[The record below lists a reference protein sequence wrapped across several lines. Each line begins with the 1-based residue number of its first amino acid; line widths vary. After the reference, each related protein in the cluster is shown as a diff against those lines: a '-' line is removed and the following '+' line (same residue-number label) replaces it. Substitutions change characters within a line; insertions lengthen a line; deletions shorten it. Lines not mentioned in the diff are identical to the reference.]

1 MRELKYYV
9 ACTVD
14 NFIARVDGSF
24 DFFLMEGPHYADL
37 LANYPE
43 TFPAH
48 AWEHFGIKGGNRVFD
63 TVLMGRRTYE
73 VGLNIGVTS
82 PYTHLRQYVF
92 SHTMEESPSPDVTLV
107 SGDPLACVRRL
118 KRDEGK
124 DIWLCGGGTLATAVF
139 PEIDELILKINPI
152 LLGAGIPLFEGV
164 IPKTDL
170 TLTESK
176 VYDNGF
182 MLARYRTRR

>member
-24 DFFLMEGPHYADL
+24 DFFLMEGPHLNDL
-37 LANYPE
+37 FTNFPE
-43 TFPAH
+43 TVPGH
-48 AWEHFGIKGGNRVFD
+48 LRDVVGVHGENRWFD
-63 TVLMGRRTYE
+63 TVLMGRRTYA
-73 VGLNIGVTS
+73 VGLDIGVTS
-82 PYTHLRQYVF
+82 PYPHLEQYVF

-107 SGDPLACVRRL
+107 GGDPLACVRRL
-118 KRDEGK
+118 KREEGK
-124 DIWLCGGGTLATAVF
+124 DIWLCGGGTLATALF

-176 VYDNGF
+176 IYDNGF